1 MNEIISLREYINN
14 RDQITS
20 IKVKTFCRLMK
31 MVSMALE
38 KEDRMIVKIN
48 LDEIKINILTGE
60 IILPDNLFNIAEL
73 DKTIVG
79 FDTGISVMADRKAS
93 PQNKSVS
100 FALMMLGWYCNSDGT
115 AVNSD
120 LDVLENFDYYMSKV
134 PSWLHDFFVNIFRN
148 MNYNES
154 FSDYYDKNFTNK
166 IKGDIK
172 EAFSSYNLNDEQLER
187 ISKVIAKRTNRS
199 IKEGVK
205 SEI

>member
-1 MNEIISLREYINN
+1 
-14 RDQITS
+14 
-20 IKVKTFCRLMK
+20 
-31 MVSMALE
+31 
-38 KEDRMIVKIN
+38 
-48 LDEIKINILTGE
+48 
-60 IILPDNLFNIAEL
+60 
-73 DKTIVG
+73 
-79 FDTGISVMADRKAS
+79 
-93 PQNKSVS
+93 
-100 FALMMLGWYCNSDGT
+100 MMLGWYCNSDGT